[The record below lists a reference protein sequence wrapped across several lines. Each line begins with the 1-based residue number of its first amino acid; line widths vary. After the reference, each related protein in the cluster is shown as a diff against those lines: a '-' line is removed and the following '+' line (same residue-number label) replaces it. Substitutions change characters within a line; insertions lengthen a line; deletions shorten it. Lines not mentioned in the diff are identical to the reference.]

1 MHTKRVGEI
10 SRDKICAGV
19 SASDSSD
26 NRQNSTITKPTE
38 VWACGSG
45 RGVEQNRS
53 MMRSAKAINKTRKDK
68 LMCQTL
74 FQL

>member
-26 NRQNSTITKPTE
+26 NRQNST
-38 VWACGSG
+38 
-45 RGVEQNRS
+45 
-53 MMRSAKAINKTRKDK
+53 NKTN
-68 LMCQTL
+68 
-74 FQL
+74 